1 MKTFGILNG
10 PNLDRL
16 GKREPQIYGSQTL
29 ADLETELR
37 ATAEGLGVAVEFFQ
51 SASEGAL
58 VDQIHRW
65 TDAGVAGIVGN
76 FAAYTHTSVA
86 LHDAVKASGLPVVEV
101 HLSQVYQREAF
112 RHKSLTAPACV
123 GVIAGLGLEGYRAAL
138 RFLAAT
144 TARSKA

>member
-1 MKTFGILNG
+1 MKSFGLLNG

-16 GKREPQIYGSQTL
+16 GTREPQVYGSQTL
-29 ADLETELR
+29 ADLE
-37 ATAEGLGVAVEFFQ
+37 AAVQAEAKQLGVAVECFQ
-51 SASEGAL
+51 GASEGAL

-65 TDAGVAGIVGN
+65 TDAGVSGIVAN

-123 GVIAGLGLEGYRAAL
+123 GVIAGLGVEGYRAAL
-138 RFLAAT
+138 RFLVN
-144 TARSKA
+144 R